1 MRVLSRFLIPFATVV
16 ALVVIIG
23 GSAGTALAQ
32 VKEDTP
38 QKFTAFA
45 VDTSNLRARA
55 TATTLEIV
63 IEHWSTDAQRDK
75 LLDVLKSE
83 GQDGLLDALED
94 MPVVGYIRS
103 PGSLRYNLR
112 FARQRAAED
121 GGRMIVLATDRTMSF
136 WERTSGSRT
145 TNYPFTVIQLQLD
158 KSDEGVGKVSVATK
172 IHIGVD
178 NVIELE
184 NFANQPVRLTEV
196 KPER

>member
-1 MRVLSRFLIPFATVV
+1 MRVPSVRLIPV
-16 ALVVIIG
+16 AALAAIALLGV
-23 GSAGTALAQ
+23 GSAGAQ
-32 VKEDTP
+32 VKEDVP

-45 VDTSNLRARA
+45 VDTSNLRSRA
-55 TATTLEIV
+55 AASSVEIV
-63 IEHWSTDAQRDK
+63 IEKWSTDAQRDK
-75 LLDVLKSE
+75 LLDVLQKK

-121 GGRMIVLATDRTMSF
+121 GGRMIVLATDRQMSY

-158 KSDEGVGKVSVATK
+158 KNDEGVGKVSVATK

-184 NFANQPVRLTEV
+184 NFANQPVRLNEV

>member
-1 MRVLSRFLIPFATVV
+1 MRVPSVRFIPLATVV
-16 ALVVIIG
+16 AVALLA
-23 GSAGTALAQ
+23 AGTARAQ
-32 VKEDTP
+32 IKEDVP

-45 VDTSNLRARA
+45 VDTSNLRQRA
-55 TATTLEIV
+55 AASTVEIV
-63 IEHWSTDAQRDK
+63 IEQWSTQAQRDK
-75 LLDVLKSE
+75 LLNVLQTQ

-121 GGRMIVLATDRTMSF
+121 GGRMIVLATDRTMSY

-158 KSDEGVGKVSVATK
+158 KNGEGVGKVSVATK

-184 NFANQPVRLTEV
+184 NFANQPVRLNEV

>member
-1 MRVLSRFLIPFATVV
+1 MRVPSVRFIPV
-16 ALVVIIG
+16 AAVAAIALLG
-23 GSAGTALAQ
+23 AGTVRAQ
-32 VKEDTP
+32 VKEDVP

-45 VDTSNLRARA
+45 VDTSNVRARA
-55 TATTLEIV
+55 AASTVEIV
-63 IEHWSTDAQRDK
+63 IEKWSTDAQRDT
-75 LLDVLKSE
+75 LLDVLQKK
-83 GQDGLLDALED
+83 GQDGLLDALEH

-112 FARQRAAED
+112 FARQRVGED
-121 GGRMIVLATDRTMSF
+121 GGRMIVLATDRPMSY

-158 KSDEGVGKVSVATK
+158 KNDEGVGKVSVATK

-184 NFANQPVRLTEV
+184 NFANEPVRHNEV

>member
-1 MRVLSRFLIPFATVV
+1 MRVPSVRFIPV
-16 ALVVIIG
+16 AAVAAIALLG
-23 GSAGTALAQ
+23 AGTVRAQ
-32 VKEDTP
+32 VKEDVP

-45 VDTSNLRARA
+45 VDTSNVRARA
-55 TATTLEIV
+55 AASTVEIV
-63 IEHWSTDAQRDK
+63 IEKWSTDAQRDT
-75 LLDVLKSE
+75 LLDVLQKK
-83 GQDGLLDALED
+83 GQDGLLDALEH

-112 FARQRAAED
+112 FARQRAGED
-121 GGRMIVLATDRTMSF
+121 GGRMIVLATDRTMSY

-158 KSDEGVGKVSVATK
+158 KNDEGVGKVSVATK

-184 NFANQPVRLTEV
+184 NFANEPVRLNEV